1 VEAAVARFRRQHP
14 ARAVEA
20 TWDDAAPVS
29 AEAGLVARVVDNVL
43 DNAAKYSDPAQ
54 PIALTLRPEGGGVA
68 LTVRDRGIGV
78 AADDQPRVFEPFFRG
93 ERSRARDTGGAGLG
107 LALSKQIVDAHG
119 GRITLDSRPGEGTTV
134 TVWLP
139 GGTTASPTS

>member
-1 VEAAVARFRRQHP
+1 MC
-14 ARAVEA
+14 
-20 TWDDAAPVS
+20 
-29 AEAGLVARVVDNVL
+29 
-43 DNAAKYSDPAQ
+43 
-54 PIALTLRPEGGGVA
+54 I
-68 LTVRDRGIGV
+68 RDS
-78 AADDQPRVFEPFFRG
+78 FRG

-139 GGTTASPTS
+139 GGTTASPAS